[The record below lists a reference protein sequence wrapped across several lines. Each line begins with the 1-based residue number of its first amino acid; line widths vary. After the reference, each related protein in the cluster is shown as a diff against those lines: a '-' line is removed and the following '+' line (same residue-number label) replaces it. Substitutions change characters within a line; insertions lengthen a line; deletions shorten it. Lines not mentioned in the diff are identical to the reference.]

1 MLRAKRNAP
10 FKKKNNVQ
18 MRNCDDKKVEKN
30 FTKIVNTIGSV
41 PKNKFKKIDS
51 VFNVVKFLFVL
62 VLPINVAH
70 LFCI

>member
-30 FTKIVNTIGSV
+30 FTKIVNYYR
-41 PKNKFKKIDS
+41 KC
-51 VFNVVKFLFVL
+51 
-62 VLPINVAH
+62 A
-70 LFCI
+70 

>member
-1 MLRAKRNAP
+1 
-10 FKKKNNVQ
+10 

-30 FTKIVNTIGSV
+30 FAKIVIAIRSV
-41 PKNKFKKIDS
+41 PKNKLKKIDS

>member
-1 MLRAKRNAP
+1 MTKRLKRILRKSL
-10 FKKKNNVQ
+10 
-18 MRNCDDKKVEKN
+18 
-30 FTKIVNTIGSV
+30 ITIGSV